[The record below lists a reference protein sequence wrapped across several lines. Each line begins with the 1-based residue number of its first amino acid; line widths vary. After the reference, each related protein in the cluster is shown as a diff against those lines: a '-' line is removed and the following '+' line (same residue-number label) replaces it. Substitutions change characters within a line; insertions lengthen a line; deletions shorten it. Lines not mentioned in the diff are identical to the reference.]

1 MQIHKKGLKKILYND
16 NMYYYILQKPKKEIG
31 MSEFSDFLNKKYKEK
46 CKDKKISI
54 RSLANKIGMSHNYL
68 GQILHGKVIAPEGN
82 IQQKLANELIPMNER
97 KDFYDLAAKN
107 RNDIPIDILEKMSKQ
122 DKKLDEI
129 RKILKGE

>member
-1 MQIHKKGLKKILYND
+1 
-16 NMYYYILQKPKKEIG
+16 

-54 RSLANKIGMSHNYL
+54 RSLANKIGVSHNYL

-122 DKKLDEI
+122 DKKWDEI

>member
-1 MQIHKKGLKKILYND
+1 
-16 NMYYYILQKPKKEIG
+16 
-31 MSEFSDFLNKKYKEK
+31 MSEFSDFLNEKYKEK

-54 RSLANKIGMSHNYL
+54 RSLANKIGISHNYL

-97 KDFYDLAAKN
+97 KDFYNLAAKN

-122 DKKLDEI
+122 DKKWDEI

>member
-1 MQIHKKGLKKILYND
+1 
-16 NMYYYILQKPKKEIG
+16 

-97 KDFYDLAAKN
+97 KYFYDLAAKN
-107 RNDIPIDILEKMSKQ
+107 RNDIPIDILEKM
-122 DKKLDEI
+122 
-129 RKILKGE
+129 

>member
-1 MQIHKKGLKKILYND
+1 MSKI
-16 NMYYYILQKPKKEIG
+16 
-31 MSEFSDFLNKKYKEK
+31 SDFINKKYKEK
-46 CKDKKISI
+46 KKKKKISI

-122 DKKLDEI
+122 DKKWDEI

>member
-1 MQIHKKGLKKILYND
+1 
-16 NMYYYILQKPKKEIG
+16 
-31 MSEFSDFLNKKYKEK
+31 MSEFSDFLYDKYKEMNK
-46 CKDKKISI
+46 IEKISI

-122 DKKLDEI
+122 DKKWDEI